1 MTPRWTHIRSCLR
14 VAALG
19 LVVVSCARSQSRP
32 TASPGSVGQPTAGA
46 EPNQVPAPTPATVSS
61 TAAADLNRKL
71 LGHLTPPTEGAD
83 LPLGP
88 GDLIEISVFDVP
100 ELSSL
105 KLRIPVGGS
114 VTLPLLGA
122 IPAAGL
128 TPPEFERE
136 IRTRLKRDYMNDPQ
150 VSVFVT
156 EQRSQRVSVIGAVR
170 TGGVYALAGH
180 LRLADALA
188 LAGGLTEEAGHTVY
202 VSRKVP
208 VEAAAVSQ
216 ASGIATA
223 EPNGKGSEHARGAES
238 QDIVTAVDLD
248 ALVAGQAELNLPLQ
262 SGDVVNI
269 PRAGS
274 YYVGGEVQHPGSF
287 FLKARTTLQQGI
299 VAAGGMKDAADWD
312 DVRLYRMG
320 AEGQRQVLTFS
331 QNDFEQGRAS
341 PEIRQADIVV
351 VGRSGLKAFL
361 YGVRD
366 FFRFGLGATIP
377 F

>member
-1 MTPRWTHIRSCLR
+1 MCLR

-19 LVVVSCARSQSRP
+19 LALVSCTGAQGRP
-32 TASPGSVGQPTAGA
+32 TASPGSVVQTPAGV
-46 EPNQVPAPTPATVSS
+46 EPNQVPAPSPATASG

-71 LGHLTPPTEGAD
+71 LGHLTPPNEGAD

-100 ELSSL
+100 ELSNL

-114 VTLPLLGA
+114 VTLPLIGA

-136 IRTRLKRDYMNDPQ
+136 IRTRLQRDYMNDPQ

-156 EQRSQRVSVIGAVR
+156 EQKSQRISVIGAVR

-202 VSRKVP
+202 VSRKVS
-208 VEAAAVSQ
+208 VEAGAVSQ
-216 ASGIATA
+216 AGGLAA
-223 EPNGKGSEHARGAES
+223 AAPNGKGAERARSAES

-248 ALVAGQAELNLPLQ
+248 ALVAGEAELNLPLQ

-287 FLKARTTLQQGI
+287 FLKARTTLQQAI

-320 AEGQRQVLTFS
+320 ADGQRQVLTYS
-331 QNDFEQGRAS
+331 VNDFEAGKPS
-341 PEIRQADIVV
+341 PEVRQADIVV

-366 FFRFGLGATIP
+366 FLRFGVGATIP
-377 F
+377 FQ